1 MTKQCKVCK
10 VNITIHG
17 FIPHTIPVISQ
28 VNSIRIEHGSN
39 LEDQVVSQYLC
50 NWMVAHEEI
59 NYT

>member
-1 MTKQCKVCK
+1 M
-10 VNITIHG
+10 HR